1 MTPEALKQQ
10 LLAEEVQNPKYR
22 DLADWEVASVLHKPD
37 PTLPAITELVP
48 KMAGPGVLM
57 ETIGAE
63 EGATLLDSLV
73 LLSQISSPVKWA
85 MKLIVDKDGI
95 DVASTTFR
103 EQLDMLVQNGK
114 ISDTSAAKIKALAE
128 VTRHPSWAEY
138 NQVEVTPRTV
148 GLARGGK

>member
-10 LLAEEVQNPKYR
+10 LLAEEVKKPQYQ
-22 DLADWEVASVLHKPD
+22 DLTDWEVAALLHKPD
-37 PTLPAITELVP
+37 LTLPAITELVP

-63 EGATLLDSLV
+63 EGAALLDSLV
-73 LLSQISSPVKWA
+73 LLSQVSSPVKWA

-103 EQLDMLVQNGK
+103 DQLDTLVQNGK
-114 ISDTSAAKIKALAE
+114 ITDTNATKIKALAE
-128 VTRHPSWAEY
+128 ITRHPSWAEY

>member
-1 MTPEALKQQ
+1 MTPQEQQQ
-10 LLAEEVQNPKYR
+10 LLSDEIKKPQYQ
-22 DLADWEVASVLHKPD
+22 DLTDWQVSFLLHKPD
-37 PTLPAITELVP
+37 PTLPVITEIVS
-48 KMAGPGVLM
+48 KMAGPGVIM

-63 EGATLLDSLV
+63 EGAALLDSLV
-73 LLSQISSPVKWA
+73 VLSQVSSPVKWA

-95 DVASTTFR
+95 DVASVTFR
-103 EQLDMLVQNGK
+103 QQLDTLVQMGK
-114 ISDTSAAKIKALAE
+114 ITASNAAKIKALAE